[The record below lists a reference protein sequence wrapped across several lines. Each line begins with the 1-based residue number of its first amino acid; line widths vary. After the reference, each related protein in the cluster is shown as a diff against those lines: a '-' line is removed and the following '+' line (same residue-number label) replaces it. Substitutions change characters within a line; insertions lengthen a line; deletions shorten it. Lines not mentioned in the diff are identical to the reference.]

1 MNYRTTSKIRRA
13 LAIAMLA
20 LVAVLFALIPVM
32 GHAEAEGVVG
42 QENMPLIN
50 LTGIINAII
59 ALLAAIITY
68 RVIPWIKTRTT
79 NEQQALLEA
88 TVRTLVFAAEQI
100 YGAGKG
106 REKMQYVAEKLEEK
120 GYTVDTDDIEAAVYN
135 YLSGDK
141 PDVKPESE
149 G

>member
-13 LAIAMLA
+13 LAIAMLV
-20 LVAVLFALIPVM
+20 LVVVLFALIPVM
-32 GHAEAEGVVG
+32 GYAESDAAEQIVVTP
-42 QENMPLIN
+42 MIN
-50 LTGIINAII
+50 LTGAINAIL

-68 RVIPWIKTRTT
+68 KVIPWIKTKTT
-79 NEQQALLEA
+79 NEQQTLIEA

-106 REKMQYVAEKLEEK
+106 PEKMQYVVDKLEEK

-141 PDVKPESE
+141 PGTE